1 MNRVVRAS
9 SRCMPIRPSYW
20 PVRGQ
25 PERTEPFTW
34 IVEGVIAAS
43 WWPDPY
49 VFDILADEGVK
60 AVVNVC
66 EFDNRKDV
74 PRQFDYHF
82 FHVPD
87 YGVPSDSQIEQFL
100 SLMDKHHAAKEPVVI
115 HCVAG
120 CGRTGQF
127 IIAWCARRASSRKE
141 LIPSTGSV
149 PVGNVALRQASRSS
163 VPNGLRR
170 NIAGRSPL
178 AKLY

>member
-1 MNRVVRAS
+1 
-9 SRCMPIRPSYW
+9 MPIRPWYW
-20 PVRGQ
+20 PDRGQ

-49 VFDILADEGVK
+49 VFDIFDEKGVK

-74 PRQFDYHF
+74 PERFDYHF

-87 YGVPSDSQIEQFL
+87 YGVPKDTQIEDFL
-100 SLMDKHHAAKEPVVI
+100 DLMDKNYAAKKPVVV

-127 IIAWCARRASSRKE
+127 IIAWCAKAGFIPKGSDPVEWIRARRKCCLETGEQIQCAKKLMKQYRAS
-141 LIPSTGSV
+141 
-149 PVGNVALRQASRSS
+149 
-163 VPNGLRR
+163 
-170 NIAGRSPL
+170 
-178 AKLY
+178 

>member
-1 MNRVVRAS
+1 
-9 SRCMPIRPSYW
+9 MPIRPWYW
-20 PVRGQ
+20 PEKGQ

-49 VFDILADEGVK
+49 VFDIFDVKGVK

-74 PRQFDYHF
+74 PSRFDYHF

-87 YGVPSDSQIEQFL
+87 YGVPSEQQIDEFIAI
-100 SLMDKHHAAKEPVVI
+100 MDRHHAAKEPAVI

-127 IIAWCARRASSRKE
+127 IIAWCAKAGLIPQGIDPVDWIRVRRKCCLETGAQIECARRLTKKYRASR
-141 LIPSTGSV
+141 
-149 PVGNVALRQASRSS
+149 
-163 VPNGLRR
+163 
-170 NIAGRSPL
+170 
-178 AKLY
+178 

>member
-1 MNRVVRAS
+1 
-9 SRCMPIRPSYW
+9 MPIRPGYW
-20 PVRGQ
+20 PDRGQ

-49 VFDILADEGVK
+49 VFDIFDEKGIK

-66 EFDNRKDV
+66 EFDNRQDV
-74 PRQFDYHF
+74 PSQFDYHF

-87 YGVPSDSQIEQFL
+87 YGIPSDKQIEAFIEA
-100 SLMDKHHAAKEPVVI
+100 MDRHHAAKEPAVV

-127 IIAWCARRASSRKE
+127 IIAWCAKAGFIPKGADPVQWIRERRKCCLE
-141 LIPSTGSV
+141 TGEQIDC
-149 PVGNVALRQASRSS
+149 AKRLMKRYRQ
-163 VPNGLRR
+163 
-170 NIAGRSPL
+170 
-178 AKLY
+178 

>member
-1 MNRVVRAS
+1 MGMPVR
-9 SRCMPIRPSYW
+9 PYYW
-20 PVRGQ
+20 PERGQ

-49 VFDILADEGVK
+49 VFDIFDDHGIK

-74 PRQFDYHF
+74 PAHLDYHF
-82 FHVPD
+82 IHVPD
-87 YGVPSDSQIEQFL
+87 YGVPTQAQIDHFL
-100 SLMDKHHAAKEPVVI
+100 NLMDKHHAAGEPAVI

-127 IIAWCARRASSRKE
+127 IIAWCAKAGFIPKGTDPVQWIREKRKCCLE
-141 LIPSTGSV
+141 TGE
-149 PVGNVALRQASRSS
+149 Q
-163 VPNGLRR
+163 
-170 NIAGRSPL
+170 IAC
-178 AKLY
+178 AKRLTKKYQK

>member
-1 MNRVVRAS
+1 MA
-9 SRCMPIRPSYW
+9 IRPWYW
-20 PVRGQ
+20 PENGQ

-49 VFDILADEGVK
+49 VFDIFRKKGIK

-74 PRQFDYHF
+74 PVEYDYHF

-87 YGVPSDSQIEQFL
+87 YGVPKEEQIDRFMA
-100 SLMDKHHAAKEPVVI
+100 LMDEHHAAREPVVV

-127 IIAWCARRASSRKE
+127 IIAWCAKAGFIPKGEDPVAWIRQRRKCCLE
-141 LIPSTGSV
+141 TG
-149 PVGNVALRQASRSS
+149 AQIECA
-163 VPNGLRR
+163 RR
-170 NIAGRSPL
+170 LMRRFQE
-178 AKLY
+178 

>member
-1 MNRVVRAS
+1 MPVR
-9 SRCMPIRPSYW
+9 PYYW
-20 PVRGQ
+20 PERGQ

-49 VFDILADEGVK
+49 VFDIFDDHGIK

-74 PRQFDYHF
+74 PAHLDYHF
-82 FHVPD
+82 IHVPD
-87 YGVPSDSQIEQFL
+87 YGVPTQAQIDHFL
-100 SLMDKHHAAKEPVVI
+100 NLMDKHHAAGEPAVI

-127 IIAWCARRASSRKE
+127 IIAWCAKAGFIPKGTDPVQWILS
-141 LIPSTGSV
+141 LIH
-149 PVGNVALRQASRSS
+149 
-163 VPNGLRR
+163 
-170 NIAGRSPL
+170 I
-178 AKLY
+178 